1 MWRLRL
7 GAPTAGAAALLAA
20 NCTRATAAKGSP
32 QLAEAP
38 AMPETPKPPLRV
50 LVTGFHDWRELEGN
64 AWRCRDNPSCRLIY
78 GEPCA
83 QPPISRSGPLVR
95 ALART
100 EAGRAAQVSFQSMPV
115 LWHTAS
121 GLDLLNFD
129 LVVHLGLGV
138 YDCHDR
144 LLLECG
150 AINQRR
156 GLDAAGVSKVEE
168 ISAGAPLTLSCEK
181 QRGKIEPL
189 EGKRVAGGFAV
200 EMVEA
205 REENAFICNETHFRA
220 LRASKEPLG
229 PRAVYF
235 LHIPYARKED
245 EDHQV
250 LAEGVAAVISRLME
264 LEQ

>member
-1 MWRLRL
+1 M
-7 GAPTAGAAALLAA
+7 
-20 NCTRATAAKGSP
+20 
-32 QLAEAP
+32 
-38 AMPETPKPPLRV
+38 
-50 LVTGFHDWRELEGN
+50 
-64 AWRCRDNPSCRLIY
+64 
-78 GEPCA
+78 
-83 QPPISRSGPLVR
+83 
-95 ALART
+95 
-100 EAGRAAQVSFQSMPV
+100 
-115 LWHTAS
+115 
-121 GLDLLNFD
+121 
-129 LVVHLGLGV
+129 
-138 YDCHDR
+138 
-144 LLLECG
+144 
-150 AINQRR
+150 
-156 GLDAAGVSKVEE
+156 EE

-189 EGKRVAGGFAV
+189 EGKRVAVGFAV